1 MRRGVQPFVRARAAV
16 VMDAKTGEL
25 LYAKGPDDRLPP
37 ASTTKGMTVV
47 LALESGRLDDAF
59 VVSQVAAA
67 TPAVKLY
74 LRTGNRVQLQ
84 DLTRAMMLKSAN
96 DASVV
101 VAEGLGGSVN
111 RFSARMN
118 RRAIEIGARNTR
130 FVNPNGLPAQGHYS
144 TVRDLAL
151 IFQHALSVPGFREI
165 AEADRLIITTWDQ
178 KRRRTIHLR
187 NSNRLLRGYRVPV
200 IGKTGYTREAKRC
213 FVGAA
218 SADGHEVVVALLG
231 STDLWGDARRLID
244 FGLAATPG
252 DRTPPV
258 PTIQVKNE
266 TVPPPSRAAYAPSKT
281 GTVPVSGQVEYA
293 TLQAETAPG
302 LGETVP
308 ALGETVP
315 DRVQAE
321 YPTLENAA
329 MPAPTQAEYATLKG
343 ETVPDR
349 VQAEYPTL
357 DNAAMPAPAQAE
369 YATLKGEI
377 APGPVQAEYPTLD
390 NAAMPAPA
398 QTEYTTAA
406 RLTETPPQPAD
417 SDDTPGYSLVLMP
430 ADNTRAAAE
439 RLRHFVGRRGHH
451 AIVETTGSAESRTY
465 RVRVVGLPSRAAALQ
480 AGDELRAEHLQPAIV
495 PPG

>member
-1 MRRGVQPFVRARAAV
+1 MRRGVQPFVRARAAI

-37 ASTTKGMTVV
+37 ASTTKVMTVV

-118 RRAIEIGARNTR
+118 RRAFEIGARNTR

-151 IFQHALSVPGFREI
+151 IFKHALSVPGFREI
-165 AEADRLIITTWDQ
+165 AGADRSIITTWDQ

-218 SADGHEVVVALLG
+218 SADGHEIVVALLG

-293 TLQAETAPG
+293 TLQAETTPG

-315 DRVQAE
+315 APVQAE
-321 YPTLENAA
+321 YPTLE
-329 MPAPTQAEYATLKG
+329 
-343 ETVPDR
+343 D
-349 VQAEYPTL
+349 
-357 DNAAMPAPAQAE
+357 AAMPAPAQAE
-369 YATLKGEI
+369 YATLKGETVP
-377 APGPVQAEYPTLD
+377 APVQAGYPTLED
-390 NAAMPAPA
+390 AAMPAPA
-398 QTEYTTAA
+398 QAEYTTAA
-406 RLTETPPQPAD
+406 RLTEAPPPPAD
-417 SDDTPGYSLVLMP
+417 SDDAPGYSLVLMP
-430 ADNTRAAAE
+430 ADNTRDAAE